1 MKTLLAL
8 LLLIPSLS
16 WGNIPQECKDIRDGE
31 EAFNFSSEI
40 IQVFKD
46 KDLSKIS
53 EMSNII
59 YGKGNFNH
67 YDLSNLNMTDVFDE
81 DIINDLVSRAE
92 PICERFSYEGYNF
105 GWGIWF
111 EFLGSDY
118 DEDCQMIISPKIIAL
133 NEGIVKEEF
142 QISPDEIVIDKD
154 LKVNLDQSFKCDEPI
169 LSTIIQEETLEMPL
183 ISCVNDRFSDRDV
196 LSGGEISEARWE
208 CTASINRQ
216 KIDEILIEDKWAFEK
231 YDTSEN
237 LNKYFTKN

>member
-1 MKTLLAL
+1 
-8 LLLIPSLS
+8 
-16 WGNIPQECKDIRDGE
+16 
-31 EAFNFSSEI
+31 
-40 IQVFKD
+40 
-46 KDLSKIS
+46 
-53 EMSNII
+53 
-59 YGKGNFNH
+59 
-67 YDLSNLNMTDVFDE
+67 
-81 DIINDLVSRAE
+81 
-92 PICERFSYEGYNF
+92 
-105 GWGIWF
+105 
-111 EFLGSDY
+111 
-118 DEDCQMIISPKIIAL
+118 MIISPKIIAL